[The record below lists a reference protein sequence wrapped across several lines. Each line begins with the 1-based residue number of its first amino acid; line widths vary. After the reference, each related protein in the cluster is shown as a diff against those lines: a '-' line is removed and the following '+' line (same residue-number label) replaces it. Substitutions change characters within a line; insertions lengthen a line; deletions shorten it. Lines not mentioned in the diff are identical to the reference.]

1 MRLAWTGF
9 PFSWPGLCMTM
20 ILSLISPSWSFHPF
34 LFLSLYLFLCLLL
47 YKTELALPAV
57 VLCRYL
63 FCFPSELNGLFGHV
77 GMSFPRPRWFF
88 GILLAALPAFLP
100 GHHEAMQIVT
110 SLPGHPAW
118 YPGLRVLPQ
127 AGWERCPTVCSRLL
141 ERSKV
146 LANTRL
152 DDRESIFRSALQP
165 QHPTLVVNKYI

>member
-1 MRLAWTGF
+1 MNWISIFLAW
-9 PFSWPGLCMTM
+9 PVHDYDLILDLPELEFSSFSF
-20 ILSLISPSWSFHPF
+20 SLFVSFSVSPPVQDRAGS
-34 LFLSLYLFLCLLL
+34 
-47 YKTELALPAV
+47 PAV